1 MRKILLTVATV
12 VFLYAIVVAA
22 APQPGQLRVSL
33 TASQFQGQAVAQA
46 NSNREPEIR
55 IFLGTITEV
64 GNRFVF
70 SDDVSKTSYQLDD
83 QETASKFDEK
93 KVKVTGTLDASHN
106 IIRVQSIEA
115 TA

>member
-22 APQPGQLRVSL
+22 APQPRQPHVFLA
-33 TASQFQGQAVAQA
+33 ASQFQGQAIAQA
-46 NSNREPEIR
+46 NPAPEIR
-55 IFLGTITEV
+55 IFLGTITKV
-64 GNRFVF
+64 GNRFVY

>member
-12 VFLYAIVVAA
+12 VFLYAIAVAA
-22 APQPGQLRVSL
+22 APRPVEPSMSL
-33 TASQFQGQAVAQA
+33 TAHSSQAANNQG
-46 NSNREPEIR
+46 NSQPQIR
-55 IFLGTITEV
+55 AFSGTIIKV
-64 GNRFVF
+64 GNQFVF
-70 SDDVSKTSYQLDD
+70 REDVTKASYQLDD

-115 TA
+115 AA

>member
-12 VFLYAIVVAA
+12 VFLYAIAVAA
-22 APQPGQLRVSL
+22 APQPGQPNAYSVAYL
-33 TASQFQGQAVAQA
+33 SQARADSQDKSQPQ
-46 NSNREPEIR
+46 IR
-55 IFLGTITEV
+55 AFSGTITKV
-64 GNRFVF
+64 GDQFVLRE
-70 SDDVSKTSYQLDD
+70 DITKASYQLDD
-83 QETASKFDEK
+83 QQTASKFDEK

>member
-1 MRKILLTVATV
+1 MRKILLTVAAV

-22 APQPGQLRVSL
+22 APQPGQLHVSL
-33 TASQFQGQAVAQA
+33 TASQPKGQEIAQA
-46 NSNREPEIR
+46 SPAPEIQ
-55 IFLGTITEV
+55 IFLGTITKV

-70 SDDVSKTSYQLDD
+70 SNDVSRTSYQLDD

>member
-22 APQPGQLRVSL
+22 APKTVQPHVSL
-33 TASQFQGQAVAQA
+33 AAGQSRGQAVAQA
-46 NSNREPEIR
+46 NPEPEIQ
-55 IFLGTITEV
+55 IFLGTITKI

-83 QETASKFDEK
+83 QETASKFDER

>member
-22 APQPGQLRVSL
+22 APPPSQPHISL
-33 TASQFQGQAVAQA
+33 AASQSQGQAVAQA
-46 NSNREPEIR
+46 EPEIQ
-55 IFLGTITEV
+55 IFLGTITKV

>member
-1 MRKILLTVATV
+1 MRKVILTVATV
-12 VFLYAIVVAA
+12 VLLYAIAVDA
-22 APQPGQLRVSL
+22 APNGGQPDVSL
-33 TASQFQGQAVAQA
+33 AARQSQADHPA
-46 NSNREPEIR
+46 NPQPQIQT
-55 IFLGTITEV
+55 FMGTITKL

-93 KVKVTGTLDASHN
+93 KVKVTGTLDASHD

>member
-22 APQPGQLRVSL
+22 APQPGQLHVSL
-33 TASQFQGQAVAQA
+33 AASQSKGQAISQA
-46 NSNREPEIR
+46 NPSPEIR
-55 IFLGTITEV
+55 IFLGTITKV

-70 SDDVSKTSYQLDD
+70 SDDVSKASYQLDD